1 MNFEEIIKSQEIYE
15 PETLEML
22 FPGMTSLDRQKIQ
35 VLWLLQNTR
44 SAYEDLEVF
53 EKVVLILNGIEP
65 DVTKME
71 GSTPEFIW
79 KALDMIAKI
88 HKDIELAD
96 EVKQYIKY
104 IFDDHGYSFYPPTT
118 GLEQTSLYDKV
129 VRQAETGPFPLKED
143 ALGIQVIRYMRIMKY
158 INK

>member
-1 MNFEEIIKSQEIYE
+1 MNFQDIIKSKEIYE

-22 FPGMTSLDRQKIQ
+22 FPEMTSLDRQKLQ

-53 EKVVLILNGIEP
+53 ENVVLILNDIEP
-65 DVTKME
+65 DPTKME

-88 HKDIELAD
+88 HKDVELSD
-96 EVKQYIKY
+96 EVKAYIKY
-104 IFDDHGYSFYPPTT
+104 IYDDHGYNFYPPTS
-118 GLEQTSLYDKV
+118 GIEQTPTYDRVK
-129 VRQAETGPFPLKED
+129 RKAETGPFPLKED
-143 ALGIQVIRYMRIMKY
+143 AFGIQVIRYLRIMKY